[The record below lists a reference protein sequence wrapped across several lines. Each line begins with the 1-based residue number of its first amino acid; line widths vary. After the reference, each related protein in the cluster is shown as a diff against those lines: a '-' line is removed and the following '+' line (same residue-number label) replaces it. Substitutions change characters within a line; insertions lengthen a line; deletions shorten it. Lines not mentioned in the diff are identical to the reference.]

1 MKAIVCRPS
10 SIAVNRTPQYL
21 PFSDT
26 RYLETSKGD
35 LGDRE
40 FRGRSRFSCLD
51 ANEVCSD
58 DGPFHDGG
66 DIRGPVVAGAE
77 RLQKW
82 ARRSAS
88 RRKARVASLK
98 PR

>member
-40 FRGRSRFSCLD
+40 FV
-51 ANEVCSD
+51 AEVA
-58 DGPFHDGG
+58 F
-66 DIRGPVVAGAE
+66 RA
-77 RLQKW
+77 
-82 ARRSAS
+82 
-88 RRKARVASLK
+88 
-98 PR
+98 